1 MTPGM
6 TDEDLPGTLELDP
19 GLLAAMPLDELGA
32 LAYALAV
39 RYAWQLAALRE
50 LGARLA
56 PRQAAVARWEH
67 ACLRAYDELAGT
79 GKRDP
84 AEVRAQAARFAAQRL
99 GLGEDEAAEL
109 AGLEAWYVLA
119 RAWSVTLQGA
129 RDALAAGG
137 LTFGGPAPLHD
148 DSGHERA
155 ERRGAAGQPG
165 PQPGGRDHDGEGG
178 GAGPA
183 AEPGRRKPAAGR
195 APGRR
200 PAAGH

>member
-1 MTPGM
+1 MS
-6 TDEDLPGTLELDP
+6 DDLPGTLELDP
-19 GLLAAMPLDELGA
+19 GLLAAMPLDELGT
-32 LAYALAV
+32 LAHAPAV

-56 PRQAAVARWEH
+56 PRQAAIARWEH
-67 ACLRAYDELAGT
+67 ECLRAYDELAGLR
-79 GKRDP
+79 RDP
-84 AEVRAQAARFAAQRL
+84 AAVRAQAAQFARERL

-109 AGLEAWYVLA
+109 ARLEAWHVLA
-119 RAWSVTLQGA
+119 RAWSVTLPGA

-137 LTFGGPAPLHD
+137 LTFGGPAPAHD
-148 DSGHERA
+148 DSGHEQRRA

-165 PQPGGRDHDGEGG
+165 PQPGGRDHDSEGG
-178 GAGPA
+178 GAGAQPGR
-183 AEPGRRKPAAGR
+183 GRRKPAAGR